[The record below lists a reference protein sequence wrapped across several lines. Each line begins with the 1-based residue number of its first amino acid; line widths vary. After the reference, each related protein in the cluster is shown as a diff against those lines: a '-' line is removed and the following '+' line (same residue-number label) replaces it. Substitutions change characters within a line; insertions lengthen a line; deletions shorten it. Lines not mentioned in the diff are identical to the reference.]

1 LIEENSSMI
10 DAQQFKKRL
19 DVGIAKVETLRILMN
34 EKQSLC
40 SELHSKTMALERVF
54 TEKNELYERLQKLEA
69 QFANSDVFLQQ
80 INYPKK
86 MDVDTAIS
94 GPLIPIADRNIPRD
108 NSSQKNI
115 EVLSSNFHP
124 LKGIP
129 LAEKIVFSEKNLPKI
144 EEKTNSENNSETS
157 RDTTPARYN
166 SGGRREEFVEVSLS
180 NQFEIDESLKPTD
193 KLVIPVK
200 EERSESWL
208 RGWSSVL
215 WDVVTGRV

>member
-1 LIEENSSMI
+1 
-10 DAQQFKKRL
+10 
-19 DVGIAKVETLRILMN
+19 
-34 EKQSLC
+34 
-40 SELHSKTMALERVF
+40 
-54 TEKNELYERLQKLEA
+54 
-69 QFANSDVFLQQ
+69 
-80 INYPKK
+80 

-94 GPLIPIADRNIPRD
+94 GPSIPISDRNIPRD

-208 RGWSSVL
+208 RGWSSVI